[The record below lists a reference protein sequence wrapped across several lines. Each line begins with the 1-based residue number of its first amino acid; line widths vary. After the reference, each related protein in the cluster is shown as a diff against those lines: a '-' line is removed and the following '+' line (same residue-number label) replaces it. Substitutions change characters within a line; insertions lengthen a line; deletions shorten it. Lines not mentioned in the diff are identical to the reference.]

1 MTEEG
6 VYACPGPLGG
16 VQWNGPAFSPRT
28 NMLYVPSVEW
38 CGTFKKAATLVH
50 VPGQNYMGGTYQ
62 PDPMEQS
69 RGWLTAIDASTGT
82 IRWRYESPRPMLAAV
97 TVTSADLV
105 FTGELG
111 GDFLVLDARD
121 GSVVLR
127 YHIGSAIGG
136 GIVTYQ
142 VAGKQYVA
150 VMSGTA
156 TYFWRTP
163 RAPATVTIFAVPAPA
178 HPDEF

>member
-1 MTEEG
+1 MNHR
-6 VYACPGPLGG
+6 AR
-16 VQWNGPAFSPRT
+16 WSPRS
-28 NMLYVPSVEW
+28 PSRRRIS
-38 CGTFKKAATLVH
+38 C
-50 VPGQNYMGGTYQ
+50 
-62 PDPMEQS
+62 
-69 RGWLTAIDASTGT
+69 
-82 IRWRYESPRPMLAAV
+82 SP
-97 TVTSADLV
+97 
-105 FTGELG
+105 GELG

-121 GSVVLR
+121 GSVVFR

-163 RAPATVTIFAVPAPA
+163 PAPATVTIFAVPAPA
-178 HPDEF
+178 SPDKI